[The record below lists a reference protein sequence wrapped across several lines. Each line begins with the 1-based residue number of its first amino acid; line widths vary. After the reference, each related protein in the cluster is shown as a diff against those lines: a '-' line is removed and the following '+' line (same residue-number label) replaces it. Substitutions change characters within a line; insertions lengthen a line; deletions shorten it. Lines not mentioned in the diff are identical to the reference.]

1 MLLSTRFPARMR
13 AHFFVL
19 SGKIFWFCDS
29 IMKKQTWQKKLDLKV
44 DACGAAARKAAA
56 WDIKL
61 RNKILDEAARQIEKE
76 SAVILRANQKDL
88 DRAAKSGIAPAMI
101 DRLTLNAKRIK
112 AMAEG
117 IRSVRKLP
125 DPIGKVIYQHTG
137 QDGLRIQRVT
147 VPLGVILIIFE
158 SRPNV
163 TVECAALALK
173 SGNAVILRG
182 GREAFESNLA
192 LVKIFRGVL
201 VKYKLPQEVVS
212 FIDTTDYET
221 VDYLLKQEG
230 KINLVI
236 PRGGQGLIKSVVE
249 KSRIPVVKH
258 YQGICHVFVDA
269 KADLKKAAAIAEN
282 AKLQRPGVCNAM
294 ETLLV
299 HEKIAAKFLPL
310 VAPRLLAGG
319 CEVRGDAATR
329 KYISWAK
336 TAKANDYGQ
345 EFLDKILAVRVVKDL
360 NAAIEHITKYG
371 SGHTDAIVT
380 RDRRAAQT
388 FREQIDSSSVM
399 INASTRFADGFEYGL
414 GAEIGISTD
423 KVHARGP
430 MGLEG
435 LTSYK
440 YVVTGSGHI
449 RR

>member
-1 MLLSTRFPARMR
+1 MLLLMQFWVKTK
-13 AHFFVL
+13 VL
-19 SGKIFWFCDS
+19 FSVPKHY
-29 IMKKQTWQKKLDLKV
+29 MKKQAWKKKLDLKV
-44 DACGAAARKAAA
+44 DACGLAARKAAV
-56 WDIKL
+56 WNIKL
-61 RNKILDEAARQIEKE
+61 RNRVLDEAARQIEKE

-88 DRAAKSGIAPAMI
+88 ARAAKAGIAPAMI
-101 DRLTLNAKRIK
+101 DRLTLNEKRVK

-117 IRSVRKLP
+117 VRSVRKLP
-125 DPIGKVIYQHTG
+125 DPLGKVIYQHKG

-173 SGNAVILRG
+173 SGNTVLLRG
-182 GREAFESNLA
+182 GREAFESNQA
-192 LVKIFRGVL
+192 LVKIFKKVL
-201 VKYKLPQEVVS
+201 TKYRLPEDVVS
-212 FIDTTDYET
+212 FINTTDYET

-230 KINLVI
+230 KIHLVI
-236 PRGGQGLIKSVVE
+236 PRGGQGLIKNVVE

-299 HEKIAAKFLPL
+299 HEKIAAKFFALL
-310 VAPRLLAGG
+310 APRLLAGR

-360 NAAIEHITKYG
+360 DAAIEHITKYG

-380 RDRRAAQT
+380 RDMRAAQI
-388 FREQIDSSSVM
+388 FRDQVDSSSVM

-440 YVVTGSGHI
+440 YIVTGNGQI
-449 RR
+449 RH